1 MRAPSAR
8 IIVIDQ
14 TPADL
19 IALAAG
25 LSAEFDFECASSA
38 QEGMARLKSY
48 APALILVGES
58 ICKMEGVAAC
68 HQLAAQF
75 TQHGI
80 PVIFVTAL
88 NTPDFD
94 VSALWPGAADCITRP
109 INLSMAR
116 QRIRNLVEREQLRRQ
131 LELQRDRIKLEEA
144 RRTTLEDQL
153 RKLNAALDQSPASV
167 IITDLQG
174 CLQYVNPRFTEV
186 TGYSAAESL
195 GQNPRML
202 QSGLTSEATY
212 VNMWETL
219 SRGEVWKGKLIN
231 KRKNGEVFWEEAQIA
246 PIKDEHDSI
255 THYVAVKTD
264 ISELKQSEA
273 ALIELNTQLQESIE
287 FQSALME
294 AIPIPIFYK
303 NAQGRYLG
311 FNHAYE
317 VFMRR
322 SRTELIGRSVFE
334 IAPKELA
341 DIYHAQDLALMAQR
355 GVQVYETQVKDGAG
369 SVRDVMF
376 SKACFTDHTGEVR
389 GLIGC
394 LLDITEQ
401 KQSERALALSEQ
413 RLTEA
418 QRTSHIGNW
427 ELDLVSGEL
436 ICSDEI
442 YRIFEID
449 KTHFGASFD
458 AFLAM
463 FHPDDRAEVSA
474 AYARS
479 LDTRQPYAIDHRL
492 LLPDGRIKY
501 VHEACETSF
510 SDAGQP
516 LRSRGTV
523 QDITPRKLLEN
534 QIRQLAFYD
543 PLTGL
548 PNRRLLDDRLRLAI
562 ASSKRSG
569 LCCALM
575 FLDLDNFKPLN
586 DAHGHAV
593 GDLLLTEVATRLKN
607 CVREIDTVARL
618 GGDEF
623 VVLLDKLSL
632 DKDDATAQ
640 SLVVAQKIL
649 AALATPYQMR
659 RPRSTRKDAVVQHHC
674 SASMGVVVFRDHEA
688 NQVDILKWAD
698 AAMYQAKEAGRNTV
712 RFHEPSAT
720 AP

>member
-1 MRAPSAR
+1 M
-8 IIVIDQ
+8 
-14 TPADL
+14 
-19 IALAAG
+19 
-25 LSAEFDFECASSA
+25 
-38 QEGMARLKSY
+38 
-48 APALILVGES
+48 
-58 ICKMEGVAAC
+58 
-68 HQLAAQF
+68 
-75 TQHGI
+75 
-80 PVIFVTAL
+80 
-88 NTPDFD
+88 
-94 VSALWPGAADCITRP
+94 
-109 INLSMAR
+109 
-116 QRIRNLVEREQLRRQ
+116 
-131 LELQRDRIKLEEA
+131 
-144 RRTTLEDQL
+144 
-153 RKLNAALDQSPASV
+153 
-167 IITDLQG
+167 
-174 CLQYVNPRFTEV
+174 
-186 TGYSAAESL
+186 
-195 GQNPRML
+195 
-202 QSGLTSEATY
+202 
-212 VNMWETL
+212 
-219 SRGEVWKGKLIN
+219 
-231 KRKNGEVFWEEAQIA
+231 FWEEAQIA

-463 FHPDDRAEVSA
+463 SHPDDHAEVSA